1 MSTRPVDGC
10 EEWGSVSRP
19 AKKRRPDSGCL
30 GGPVQCHQ
38 QPSRRQPA
46 DNMLCFGDAKARR
59 VIERKRL
66 DHRSPPENPNELAP
80 SSLPAVRR
88 AQAGDPRCG
97 VRGVLRPGLCV
108 DDDRNHRR
116 PRRPVEGG
124 SLCSLQE
131 QGRGLR
137 RPADGGADSA
147 GEGGR
152 IVRCRQAAGSDHRGL
167 PRQSLPDAGAAD
179 HAGDLPAAGDGKPAR
194 RSRSDPA
201 LVSPGGG
208 VALVAGSGLPGRV
221 RRARHHAPQRD
232 DRERPAGQFAPGL
245 LDLPLPAV
253 RRTRSRVAGAGAP
266 GTQAD
271 AAGTAGAEGGCCGAT
286 ASEPPRLMGMGQ

>member
-1 MSTRPVDGC
+1 MAVRPDPQSRPPALCLQDPRGDRRGPAAPDTRLRVVRRRPVKIPVLSGVYPRRAHQRTSLDEGK
-10 EEWGSVSRP
+10 P
-19 AKKRRPDSGCL
+19 AANH
-30 GGPVQCHQ
+30 CHQ
-38 QPSRRQPA
+38 A
-46 DNMLCFGDAKARR
+46 
-59 VIERKRL
+59 
-66 DHRSPPENPNELAP
+66 PP
-80 SSLPAVRR
+80 LPAFRG

-124 SLCSLQE
+124 SLCPLQE

-147 GEGGR
+147 GEAGR

-271 AAGTAGAEGGCCGAT
+271 AAGTAGAEVGCCGAT